1 MKSLL
6 ALAAGLLLGLFLV
19 TPWPIPVPELLLAAL
34 VPFPVFCWLP
44 PGLPW
49 LADGQP
55 PMEGGAP

>member
-6 ALAAGLLLGLFLV
+6 ALAAGLLLGLFLPA
-19 TPWPIPVPELLLAAL
+19 PWPVPVPGLLLAVL
-34 VPFPVFCWLP
+34 VPFPACWLP